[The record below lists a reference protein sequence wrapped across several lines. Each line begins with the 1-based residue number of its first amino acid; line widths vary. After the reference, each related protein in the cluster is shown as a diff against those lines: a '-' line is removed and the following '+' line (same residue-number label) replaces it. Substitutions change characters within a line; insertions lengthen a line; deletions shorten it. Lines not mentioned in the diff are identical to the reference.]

1 MSLTK
6 CFFLFF
12 RAFFR
17 RSVDKAHTYHC
28 QEGRN
33 CFIDITT
40 RRNCQYCRFQ
50 KCLNSGMKTNWVLS
64 KDERRDRLIKK
75 RENAA
80 QRAAKLMESIEKP
93 VEMVPT
99 QGTFLPWK
107 VKMFSTFWSLISS
120 CRKYTAFSW
129 RKWNH
134 RWTKRILK
142 KEPTSYFNPSPSG
155 TTFERID
162 LQDTRL

>member
-1 MSLTK
+1 MAGIFRFLVASLFLSDKVFYQLSRYFALHPIYSSIHHYLSVIGCQEKEMSYENTS
-6 CFFLFF
+6 FWFF

-17 RSVDKAHTYHC
+17 RSVDKAHTYQC

-64 KDERRDRLIKK
+64 EDERRDRLIKK

-80 QRAAKLMESIEKP
+80 QRAAKLRESIEKP
-93 VEMVPT
+93 VELVPT
-99 QGTFLPWK
+99 QGTFLP
-107 VKMFSTFWSLISS
+107 
-120 CRKYTAFSW
+120 
-129 RKWNH
+129 
-134 RWTKRILK
+134 
-142 KEPTSYFNPSPSG
+142 
-155 TTFERID
+155 
-162 LQDTRL
+162 